1 MEVNTLGSIL
11 IWFSSPMQWT
21 QYISVEERKARRNR
35 DIENQQIG
43 FEEVAELERK
53 QSKALPEA
61 LSDQQCYL
69 TMSKTRFK

>member
-1 MEVNTLGSIL
+1 LKKGRRKEIVN
-11 IWFSSPMQWT
+11 
-21 QYISVEERKARRNR
+21 
-35 DIENQQIG
+35 IENQQKG